1 MTTLISDIVTISN
14 TQLFTTATNPDT
26 NLDPDTLFYIRPTP
40 NAVLPVGFTGQ
51 NHPIPEDAVIYD
63 FLCYGNY
70 LMWEMPDGE
79 LRASFRLKETNVSDV
94 YQVYWDQPNLFL
106 EGYLLPVVRA
116 VS

>member
-1 MTTLISDIVTISN
+1 
-14 TQLFTTATNPDT
+14 
-26 NLDPDTLFYIRPTP
+26 
-40 NAVLPVGFTGQ
+40 
-51 NHPIPEDAVIYD
+51 
-63 FLCYGNY
+63 
-70 LMWEMPDGE
+70 MWEMPDGE